1 MNALAVI
8 KHIGVIPMSV
18 ERKCEHPSGLEL
30 RRWLDQGAVI
40 INGKTPK
47 AAEEVEFP
55 IEQLVFFPN
64 AKRRTTVI

>member
-1 MNALAVI
+1 
-8 KHIGVIPMSV
+8 MSV
-18 ERKCEHPSGLEL
+18 ERKCEHPSGSEL

-55 IEQLVFFPN
+55 IEQLVFFPK